1 MGVSAEP
8 QGVAPTNAAAAI
20 RRRVVRGSMTVFVG
34 MVAGTILTLV
44 FNAMLARMVSHTT
57 LGAYFLVFS
66 MVMIATTIAQLG
78 LDKTVVRFIAAA
90 RATGQLGRVRRTVAV
105 VFAVGAAASLAIAV
119 VLMLGLGH
127 YLAVSV
133 YDSQAVAGVIG
144 LAAAWIVVNTLL
156 SLTAETFRGFKQFWP
171 ATLYSGLA
179 VDILLVVGFGAL
191 WIAGVRPTLAQAVG
205 VTAVATGLALVAGVF
220 ALWRR
225 VAPLAGEGTTGVWEV
240 TAVSLPLLV
249 TSLANFAVG
258 TGIDLWVVGHF
269 SSTSDVALY
278 GAASRLVFFVA
289 TPLIVVSQV
298 VPPIIAELHAKGER
312 GQLERTLRSV
322 STVAGLPAALG
333 ARGVH
338 RRRRLDHVAGVR
350 PLFPPG
356 RHGAH
361 HPELRPARGGVHRL
375 QRGDA
380 DDDRP
385 PAHHDVHHARVRS
398 VRADCRDP
406 ARAELRHHRRGGGD
420 LRRADPPERAPARV
434 RPHPGRDL
442 DARPL
447 LARPDPGAHPRMRKV
462 LQALSD
468 VVDAADRV
476 VQRAIRGF
484 VKVSD
489 RRG

>member
-322 STVAGLPAALG
+322 STVAGLPAALVLV
-333 ARGVH
+333 AFI
-338 RRRRLDHVAGVR
+338 VAGGLIMSLAYGPYFR
-350 PLFPPG
+350 Q
-356 RHGAH
+356 GATV
-361 HPELRPARGGVHRL
+361 LIILSCARLVAVCTGSSGVTLMMTGHQRTMMFITLGCGAFALVAEILLAPSYGITGVAAATCAAQILLNGL
-375 QRGDA
+375 QLVFARIQVGIWT
-380 DDDRP
+380 
-385 PAHHDVHHARVRS
+385 HARFS
-398 VRADCRDP
+398 LDP
-406 ARAELRHHRRGGGD
+406 IREL
-420 LRRADPPERAPARV
+420 
-434 RPHPGRDL
+434 
-442 DARPL
+442 
-447 LARPDPGAHPRMRKV
+447 
-462 LQALSD
+462 
-468 VVDAADRV
+468 
-476 VQRAIRGF
+476 IRG
-484 VKVSD
+484 
-489 RRG
+489 